1 LHRYRQ
7 SAQAEGG
14 LKTDLPAAQSKND
27 TPPVLERRC
36 LDAASHGYPGP
47 DG

>member
-1 LHRYRQ
+1 LQRYRQ

-14 LKTDLPAAQSKND
+14 LKTDLAAAQRKND
-27 TPPVLERRC
+27 TPSVLERRC
-36 LDAASHGYPGP
+36 LNASSHGYPGP